1 MKNKFLICDECQ
13 AVNLKSLKKKLEK
26 LDPEA
31 EIEIGCQSYCGP
43 GRRKTFAFVNNRP
56 LAALTEEEL
65 MEKVTRQL
73 NKPRDPEEEERLRKR
88 NEERKRRKEEQDRK
102 LKEKLEN
109 MEAQVATIRSNA
121 DELKDN
127 VERLEYENW
136 QDVMPDISTTADD
149 LETNVSDLEA
159 EVN

>member
-1 MKNKFLICDECQ
+1 MTSYQNNLEFYDKKSKKVRVIFKCLIQQMSLYRKVVSKMKNKFLICDECQ

-73 NKPRDPEEEERLRKR
+73 KKPRDPEEEERLRKR

-102 LKEKLEN
+102 LKEKLEK
-109 MEAQVATIRSNA
+109 R
-121 DELKDN
+121 K
-127 VERLEYENW
+127 
-136 QDVMPDISTTADD
+136 TAK
-149 LETNVSDLEA
+149 
-159 EVN
+159 